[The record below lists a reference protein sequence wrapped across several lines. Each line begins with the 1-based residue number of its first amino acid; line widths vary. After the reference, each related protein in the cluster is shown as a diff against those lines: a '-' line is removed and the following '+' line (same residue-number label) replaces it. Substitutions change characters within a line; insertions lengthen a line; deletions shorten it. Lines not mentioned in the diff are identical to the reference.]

1 MFQKAGARW
10 VAVGLGVLVLVIFS
24 SLGNAQQPEQQ
35 PKQDVPDAPS
45 ATRPPQPFPSTP
57 PPNNPTAPNQ
67 AAPTDATPADD
78 SPEAPIP
85 GQQEPTPPP
94 APVSQAPQ
102 APANQPKNATEE
114 ELYKITTNVNQVLV
128 PVMVKDENGRLVGGL
143 LPKDFTVIENDKKQ
157 KLNFFTVDP
166 FPLSVAIVLDLGM
179 PDVAIQKVNK
189 TFPALQGA
197 FSQFDE
203 VSVFTYSSTYSK
215 AKEFSAIGQSL
226 SEVLNNL
233 KTVRGRNNGPPV
245 TSGPLG
251 PQGPTINNIPVDP
264 GAPTVST
271 PPREAHVINDAIL
284 AAAIDLSKRDRARRK
299 IIFVISDGRE
309 YGSTASYSDVLK
321 VLLSNGIMVYGIGVE
336 GAAIPIYGKLQQKI
350 RIPKFGYS
358 DILPKYA
365 NATGGEVT
373 NELSQADID
382 RAYAR
387 VIGDAR
393 NQYTL
398 GYVARSTPSAA
409 YRQIEVVVDRPS
421 CKSSNLRP
429 CVDVT
434 AKDGYYPLPP
444 SR

>member
-1 MFQKAGARW
+1 MGT
-10 VAVGLGVLVLVIFS
+10 LVLVLVAS
-24 SLGNAQQPEQQ
+24 TGKAQPQEQQ
-35 PKQDVPDAPS
+35 QKQDVPDAPS
-45 ATRPPQPFPSTP
+45 ATRPVQPFPSTP
-57 PPNNPTAPNQ
+57 PVSNPTAPPPNQ
-67 AAPTDATPADD
+67 PAPQEGSPAQVPADQTQSGTQD
-78 SPEAPIP
+78 QPDA
-85 GQQEPTPPP
+85 P
-94 APVSQAPQ
+94 APLPEVTKAP
-102 APANQPKNATEE
+102 PSGTNQPRSASEE
-114 ELYKITTNVNQVLV
+114 ELYKITTNVNQVMV

-143 LPKDFTVIENDKKQ
+143 LPKDFSVLEAGTKQ
-157 KLNFFTVDP
+157 KLNFFTSDP
-166 FPLSVAIVLDLGM
+166 FPLSAAVVLDLGM

-189 TFPALQGA
+189 TFPSLQGA

-203 VSVFTYSSTYSK
+203 VSVYTYSSTYSK
-215 AKEFSAIGQSL
+215 AKEFSSIGQTL
-226 SEVLNNL
+226 SEVLNSL

-245 TSGPLG
+245 TGGPLG
-251 PQGPTINNIPVDP
+251 PQGPTINNIPVDA

-271 PPREAHVINDAIL
+271 PPREAHVLNDAVL

-309 YGSTASYSDVLK
+309 YGSNASYSDVLK
-321 VLLSNGIMVYGIGVE
+321 VLLSNGILVYGIGVE

-350 RIPKFGYS
+350 RLPKFGYG

-365 NATGGEVT
+365 NATGGEIS

-382 RAYAR
+382 KAYAR

-398 GYVARSTPSAA
+398 GYVTRATPSSA
-409 YRQIEVVVDRPS
+409 YRQIEVRVGRPG
-421 CKSSNLRP
+421 CKSNLRP

>member
-1 MFQKAGARW
+1 VSNSPA
-10 VAVGLGVLVLVIFS
+10 
-24 SLGNAQQPEQQ
+24 
-35 PKQDVPDAPS
+35 
-45 ATRPPQPFPSTP
+45 P
-57 PPNNPTAPNQ
+57 PPNQPAPTAG
-67 AAPTDATPADD
+67 APADD

-85 GQQEPTPPP
+85 GQEDQTAP
-94 APVSQAPQ
+94 APVTQAPRT
-102 APANQPKNATEE
+102 PGNQPKTASEE
-114 ELYKITTNVNQVLV
+114 ELYKISTNVNQVLV
-128 PVMVKDENGRLVGGL
+128 PVMVKDDNGRLVGGL
-143 LPKDFTVIENDKKQ
+143 LPKDFTVLEGDTKQ
-157 KLNFFTVDP
+157 KLNFFSVDP
-166 FPLSVAIVLDLGM
+166 FPLSAAIVLDLGM

-203 VSVFTYSSTYSK
+203 VSVFTYSSTYNK
-215 AKEFSAIGQSL
+215 AKDFTAVGQTL
-226 SEVLNNL
+226 SEVLNQL

-271 PPREAHVINDAIL
+271 PPREAHVLNDAIL
-284 AAAIDLSKRDRARRK
+284 AAAIDLSRRDRARRK

-309 YGSTASYSDVLK
+309 YGSNASYSDVLK
-321 VLLSNGIMVYGIGVE
+321 VLLSNGILVYGIGVE

-350 RIPKFGYS
+350 RLPKFGYG

-365 NATGGEVT
+365 NATGGEIS
-373 NELSQADID
+373 NELAQAEID

-398 GYVARSTPSAA
+398 GYVSRAA
-409 YRQIEVVVDRPS
+409 PGTGYRQIEVRVARPS
-421 CKSSNLRP
+421 CKASDLRP